1 MKKLLLL
8 LPLIALLTAC
18 QSKQDICARALIGDE
33 GQTVL
38 HSQKARISPIRSYER
53 EDVNQNET
61 WGKIRDFCR
70 STRTKCRSRYGLPST
85 APGSLDLGQL
95 LSVLPVGHTFIDD
108 GERAQD
114 CLDLG
119 VGLHL
124 LDRPSSTSRAAN
136 IGSASVMT
144 PWLSSFEWMACLM

>member
-33 GQTVL
+33 GQDGFAI
-38 HSQKARISPIRSYER
+38 ARKLGISPIRSYER

-70 STRTKCRSRYGLPST
+70 FY
-85 APGSLDLGQL
+85 
-95 LSVLPVGHTFIDD
+95 
-108 GERAQD
+108 E
-114 CLDLG
+114 
-119 VGLHL
+119 
-124 LDRPSSTSRAAN
+124 N
-136 IGSASVMT
+136 
-144 PWLSSFEWMACLM
+144 